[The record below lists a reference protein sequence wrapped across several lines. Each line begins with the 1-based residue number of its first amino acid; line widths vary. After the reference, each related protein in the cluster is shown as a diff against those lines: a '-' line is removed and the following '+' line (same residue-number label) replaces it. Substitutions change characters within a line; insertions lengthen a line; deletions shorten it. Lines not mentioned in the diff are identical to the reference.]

1 MWTIIR
7 TRSGACFDSVAA
19 AAAAAAAK
27 FTVIDLSM
35 RIDLRVTSPTMTSR
49 DR

>member
-7 TRSGACFDSVAA
+7 TRSGAGFDSV

>member
-7 TRSGACFDSVAA
+7 TRSGACFDSVA